1 MIRDELNLTSLN
13 DQQMIMLR
21 LLKKPLP
28 QEDFLEMQRLAVKLL
43 AKQLDRT
50 LEDWELQNGMVEED
64 YEKLIRG
71 HVRVSSIKGP
81 L

>member
-50 LEDWELQNGMVEED
+50 IEDWELQNGMVEED

-71 HVRVSSIKGP
+71 HFRVSSIKGP

>member
-13 DQQMIMLR
+13 DQQVMMLR

-50 LEDWELQNGMVEED
+50 IEDWELQNGMVEED
-64 YEKLIRG
+64 YEKLSRG
-71 HVRVSSIKGP
+71 HFRVSSIEGP

>member
-1 MIRDELNLTSLN
+1 MIRDELKPTPLN

-50 LEDWELQNGMVEED
+50 IEDWELQNGMVEED
-64 YEKLIRG
+64 YEKLSRG
-71 HVRVSSIKGP
+71 HFRVSSIEGP

>member
-1 MIRDELNLTSLN
+1 MIRDELKQTPLN
-13 DQQMIMLR
+13 DQQVMMLR

-28 QEDFLEMQRLAVKLL
+28 QEDFLQMQRLAVKLL

-50 LEDWELQNGMVEED
+50 IEDWELQNGMVEED
-64 YEKLIRG
+64 YEKLSRG
-71 HVRVSSIKGP
+71 HFRVSSIDKP

>member
-50 LEDWELQNGMVEED
+50 IEDWELQNGMVEED
-64 YEKLIRG
+64 YEKLSRG
-71 HVRVSSIKGP
+71 HFRVSSIERP

>member
-50 LEDWELQNGMVEED
+50 IEDWELQNGMVEED
-64 YEKLIRG
+64 YEKLSRG
-71 HVRVSSIKGP
+71 HFRVSSIEGP